1 MKIKELSAVL
11 NCEFIGEP
19 ETDITSVAPIENAKP
34 GDLTFLSNRKY
45 RRYLATTG
53 ASAIILEKAE
63 DVPEGKAA
71 IISRAPYL
79 TFAEAMNMLF
89 PPLTAERGI
98 HPSAIVAPSAKIGK
112 NVSIGPY
119 SIIGD
124 NVTIGDDVSILAH
137 CVIYHDAL
145 IGDGVLIHS
154 HCVVREACRLG
165 DRVIL
170 QNNVVIGG
178 DGFGYAKRG
187 DNSWLKI
194 RQAGIVIIEDDVEI
208 GAGAAIDRATIGSTV
223 VSKGT
228 KIDNLVQIGHGSF
241 VGQNTLLCAQVGLAG
256 STRVGNEVILSGQ
269 VGAAGHLEIGDRV
282 IATAQTGIPNSVEAG
297 KVISGYPAIDN
308 RDWLK
313 SSAIFAQLPKLQ
325 KEIRELKARLTKLEN
340 QQGSQ
345 AQSE

>member
-1 MKIKELSAVL
+1 L
-11 NCEFIGEP
+11 NCEFVGDQ
-19 ETDITSVAPIENAKP
+19 ETSITSVAPIENAQP

-45 RRYLATTG
+45 RRYLGATG
-53 ASAIILEKAE
+53 ASAIILENAE
-63 DVPEGKAA
+63 DRPEGKAA
-71 IISRAPYL
+71 IISPAPYL
-79 TFAEAMNMLF
+79 TFAEAINMLY
-89 PPLTAERGI
+89 PPLSLERGI
-98 HPSAIVAPSAKIGK
+98 HPSAIISPSANIGE

-119 SIIGD
+119 SVIGDDVVIGD
-124 NVTIGDDVSILAH
+124 NVSILAH
-137 CVIYHDAL
+137 CVIYQDAR
-145 IGDGVLIHS
+145 IGVDVMIHS
-154 HCVVREACRLG
+154 HCVIREGCALG

-178 DGFGYAKRG
+178 DGFGYAKRP

-194 RQAGIVIIEDDVEI
+194 RQTGTVIIEDDVEI

-223 VSKGT
+223 ISKGT

-325 KEIRELKARLTKLEN
+325 REIRELKARLAIVEDR
-340 QQGSQ
+340 QGSQ
-345 AQSE
+345 MQS

>member
-1 MKIKELSAVL
+1 MKIKDLSAAL

-19 ETDITSVAPIENAKP
+19 ETSVTSVAPIENAQS

-53 ASAIILEKAE
+53 ASAIILENIE
-63 DVPEGKAA
+63 DAPEGKAA
-71 IISRAPYL
+71 IISSSPYL
-79 TFAEAMNMLF
+79 TFAEAMNMLY
-89 PPLTAERGI
+89 PPIIPERGI
-98 HPSAIVAPSAKIGK
+98 HPSAIVSPSASIGE
-112 NVSIGPY
+112 NASIGPY
-119 SIIGD
+119 SVIGD
-124 NVTIGDDVSILAH
+124 NVIIGANVSIMAH
-137 CVIYHDAL
+137 CVIYQDAR

-154 HCVVREACRLG
+154 HCVIREGCILG
-165 DRVIL
+165 ERVIL
-170 QNNVVIGG
+170 QNNVVIGA
-178 DGFGYAKRG
+178 DGFGYAKRT

-194 RQAGIVIIEDDVEI
+194 RQAGVVIIEDDVEI

-223 VSKGT
+223 IRKGT

-325 KEIRELKARLTKLEN
+325 KEIRDLKARLAKLEN

-345 AQSE
+345 AQS

>member
-1 MKIKELSAVL
+1 MKIKELSAEL
-11 NCEFIGEP
+11 NCEFVGDP
-19 ETDITSVAPIENAKP
+19 EMDITSVAPIENARP
-34 GDLTFLSNRKY
+34 GDLTFLSNKKY
-45 RRYLATTG
+45 RRHLATTG
-53 ASAIILEKAE
+53 ASAIILENAE
-63 DVPEGKAA
+63 DLPEGKTAV
-71 IISRAPYL
+71 ISPAPYL
-79 TFAEAMNMLF
+79 TFAEAMNLLY
-89 PPLTAERGI
+89 PALTPERGI
-98 HPSAIVAPSAKIGK
+98 HTSAIVSPSAKIGV

-124 NVTIGDDVSILAH
+124 NVTIGDDVSIMAH
-137 CVIYHDAL
+137 CVIYQDAQ

-154 HCVVREACRLG
+154 HCVIREACRLG
-165 DRVIL
+165 DRVTL

-178 DGFGYAKRG
+178 DGFGYAKRP

-208 GAGAAIDRATIGSTV
+208 GAGAAIDRATVGSTV

-325 KEIRELKARLTKLEN
+325 REIRDLKARLAKLEN
-340 QQGSQ
+340 QQDPQ
-345 AQSE
+345 AQS

>member
-1 MKIKELSAVL
+1 MKIKELSAAL

-19 ETDITSVAPIENAKP
+19 ETSITSVAPIENAQA

-53 ASAIILEKAE
+53 ASAIILENTE
-63 DVPEGKAA
+63 DAPEGKAA
-71 IISRAPYL
+71 IISSSPYL
-79 TFAEAMNMLF
+79 TFAEAMNMLY
-89 PPLTAERGI
+89 PPIIHERGV
-98 HPSAIVAPSAKIGK
+98 HPSAIVSPSARIGE
-112 NVSIGPY
+112 NASIGPY
-119 SIIGD
+119 S
-124 NVTIGDDVSILAH
+124 VIGDDVIIGDGVTILAH
-137 CVIYHDAL
+137 CVIYQDAR

-154 HCVVREACRLG
+154 HCVVREGCILG

-178 DGFGYAKRG
+178 DGFGYAKRA

-223 VSKGT
+223 IARGA
-228 KIDNLVQIGHGSF
+228 KIDNLVQIGHGSY

-256 STRVGNEVILSGQ
+256 STRVGKEVILSGQ

-313 SSAIFAQLPKLQ
+313 SSAIFAQLPNLQ

-345 AQSE
+345 AQS

>member
-1 MKIKELSAVL
+1 MKIKELSTKL
-11 NCEFIGEP
+11 NCEFLGDS
-19 ETDITSVAPIENAKP
+19 ETSITSVAPIENAQP

-53 ASAIILEKAE
+53 ASAIILENAE
-63 DVPEGKAA
+63 DAPEGKAA
-71 IISRAPYL
+71 IISPAPYL
-79 TFAEAMNMLF
+79 TFAEAMNLLY
-89 PPLTAERGI
+89 PPLTIEKGI
-98 HPSAIVAPSAKIGK
+98 HPSAIVSPSVKIGE
-112 NVSIGPY
+112 NASIGPY
-119 SIIGD
+119 SVIGDDVIIGD
-124 NVTIGDDVSILAH
+124 NVSILAH
-137 CVIYHDAL
+137 CAIYQRVQ
-145 IGDGVLIHS
+145 IGDDVLIHS
-154 HCVVREACRLG
+154 HCVIREGCRLG

-170 QNNVVIGG
+170 QNNVVVGG
-178 DGFGYAKRG
+178 DGFGYAKRQ

-194 RQAGIVIIEDDVEI
+194 QQAGAVIIEDDVEI

-223 VSKGT
+223 ISKGT

-297 KVISGYPAIDN
+297 KIISGYPAIDN

-325 KEIRELKARLTKLEN
+325 REIRELKARLAKLED

-345 AQSE
+345 AQS

>member
-1 MKIKELSAVL
+1 MKIKELSAEL
-11 NCEFIGEP
+11 NCDFVGDP
-19 ETDITSVAPIENAKP
+19 ETRITSLAPIEKAQH

-53 ASAIILEKAE
+53 ASAIILENAE
-63 DVPEGKAA
+63 DAPEGKAA
-71 IISRAPYL
+71 IISPTPYL
-79 TFAEAMNMLF
+79 TFAEAVNLLY
-89 PPLTAERGI
+89 PPLTPERGI
-98 HPSAIVAPSAKIGK
+98 HPSAVLAPSAKIGE
-112 NVSIGPY
+112 NASIGPY
-119 SIIGD
+119 SVIGDNVIIGD
-124 NVTIGDDVSILAH
+124 NVSILAH
-137 CVIYHDAL
+137 CVIYQNVR

-154 HCVVREACRLG
+154 HCVIREGCELG

-178 DGFGYAKRG
+178 DGFGYAKRK

-194 RQAGIVIIEDDVEI
+194 RQAGAVIIEDDVEI
-208 GAGAAIDRATIGSTV
+208 GSGAAIDRATIGLTV
-223 VSKGT
+223 ISKGT

-269 VGAAGHLEIGDRV
+269 VGAAGHLEIGDGV

-313 SSAIFAQLPKLQ
+313 ASAVFAQLPKLL
-325 KEIRELKARLTKLEN
+325 KEIRELRARLGKLED

-345 AQSE
+345 AQS